1 MTPRR
6 RDVMMGASRSRPGT
20 AIAGPRH
27 NDVMDVMTVTGPI
40 APDELGVV
48 LPHEHVF
55 IDLVREYRGS
65 GLLNDE
71 ELACAELRELRGAG
85 GRTLVDLTT
94 DEIGRD
100 PAALRRV
107 SEATGISIV
116 MGCGHYRDPYLNR
129 DWFDRTPV
137 DAIAE
142 EIVRDLTEGV
152 GGSGVRAGIIGEI
165 GADRGYISAAE
176 ERSFRAAA
184 RAHRRTGVTINTHAA
199 RWPVG
204 LAQLRLL
211 AEEGVDPR
219 RVIVGHTDSVPVPGY
234 QLDLVGQ
241 GAYVSFDSIG
251 TGSPYHTRR
260 AAEYVLDL
268 VRAGFGSQILL
279 SHDICLH
286 DHLRA
291 AGGCGYAYLLTE
303 FLPMLTAAG
312 LDQAQVRALTTDNP
326 RAALSG
332 TSC

>member
-1 MTPRR
+1 
-6 RDVMMGASRSRPGT
+6 
-20 AIAGPRH
+20 
-27 NDVMDVMTVTGPI
+27 MTVTGPI

-71 ELACAELRELRGAG
+71 GLARDELRAFESAG

-107 SEATGISIV
+107 SEATGIFIV
-116 MGCGHYRDPYLNR
+116 MGCGHYRDPYLDRN
-129 DWFDRTPV
+129 WFDRMAV
-137 DAIAE
+137 DEIAD
-142 EIVRDLTEGV
+142 EIVRDSTEGV
-152 GGSGVRAGIIGEI
+152 RGTGVRAGVIGEI
-165 GADRGYISAAE
+165 GADRHYISAAE

-184 RAHRRTGVTINTHAA
+184 RAHLRTGMTITTHAA

-204 LAQLRLL
+204 LAQLALL
-211 AEEGVDPR
+211 AAEGVDPR
-219 RVIVGHTDSVPVPGY
+219 RVIIGHADSVPVPGY
-234 QLDLVGQ
+234 QLELVRQ
-241 GAYVSFDSIG
+241 GCYVSFDSVG
-251 TGSPYHTRR
+251 TGSPHDTRR
-260 AAEYVLDL
+260 AIGYVLDV
-268 VRAGFGSQILL
+268 VRAGFGAQILL
-279 SHDICLH
+279 SHDVCLH

-312 LDQAQVRALTTDNP
+312 LDEEQVRTFVTDNP
-326 RAALSG
+326 IAALTG
-332 TSC
+332 MTG

>member
-1 MTPRR
+1 
-6 RDVMMGASRSRPGT
+6 
-20 AIAGPRH
+20 
-27 NDVMDVMTVTGPI
+27 
-40 APDELGVV
+40 
-48 LPHEHVF
+48 
-55 IDLVREYRGS
+55 
-65 GLLNDE
+65 LLNDE
-71 ELACAELRELRGAG
+71 ELACAELRALRGAG

-137 DAIAE
+137 GAIAE

-152 GGSGVRAGIIGEI
+152 AGSGIRAGIIGEI

-184 RAHRRTGVTINTHAA
+184 RAHLRTGVTINTHAA

-234 QLDLVGQ
+234 QLDLVRQ

-303 FLPMLTAAG
+303 FLPMLAAAG
-312 LDQAQVRALTTDNP
+312 LDQEQVRAFTTDNP
-326 RAALSG
+326 RAALTG

>member
-1 MTPRR
+1 MPSFGPAAALAGW
-6 RDVMMGASRSRPGT
+6 RD
-20 AIAGPRH
+20 
-27 NDVMDVMTVTGPI
+27 NDPMDIMTVTGPI

-65 GLLNDE
+65 GLLSDE
-71 ELACAELRELRGAG
+71 ELACAELRALTGAG

-107 SEATGISIV
+107 SEATGILIV
-116 MGCGHYRDPYLNR
+116 MGCGHYRDPYLDR

-137 DAIAE
+137 DAIAD
-142 EIVRDLTEGV
+142 EIVRDITEGV
-152 GGSGVRAGIIGEI
+152 GSSGIRAGIIGEI

-184 RAHRRTGVTINTHAA
+184 RAHLRTGVTINTHAA

-234 QLDLVGQ
+234 QVDLVRQ
-241 GAYVSFDSIG
+241 GCYVSFDSIG
-251 TGSPYHTRR
+251 TGSPYNTRR
-260 AAEYVLDL
+260 AAKHVLDL

-279 SHDICLH
+279 SHDVCLH

-303 FLPMLTAAG
+303 FLPMLTVAG
-312 LDQAQVRALTTDNP
+312 LDEEQVRAFTTDNP
-326 RAALSG
+326 RAALTG